1 MFVNKACC
9 SFLDFPPG
17 LKDVFVDH
25 LLGSSLD
32 GAVLAGHILAVPVVC
47 CTTGQAEVGVA
58 LSHCQIAGALLGVTL
73 GFAPTTWETVLT
85 CIHEAGRRCGNKRH
99 GRIIS
104 VFSMNK
110 MFLSPKHSSVCVLT
124 LRATLAELFTEVLSG
139 DAGTGGVTGLPWMVT
154 WLVIIHMIGRTICT
168 RKHKDTGV
176 KCLFSNQLFSTFY
189 QVKG

>member
-9 SFLDFPPG
+9 SFLFFPPG
-17 LKDVFVDH
+17 HKDVSVDH

-47 CTTGQAEVGVA
+47 CATGQAEVGVA

-85 CIHEAGRRCGNKRH
+85 CMHEAGCGNMRH

-110 MFLSPKHSSVCVLT
+110 MFLSPKHSSVCSYT
-124 LRATLAELFTEVLSG
+124 QSYT
-139 DAGTGGVTGLPWMVT
+139 
-154 WLVIIHMIGRTICT
+154 GRTFH
-168 RKHKDTGV
+168 RS
-176 KCLFSNQLFSTFY
+176 FER
-189 QVKG
+189 